1 MATGYHNPINGLE
14 EKASVPARRS
24 EEDVLQLLMSYR
36 SSKDNAYRDRIVVQ
50 FTALVESIARRY
62 ATSGE
67 PADDLAQEGYI
78 GLITAIEL
86 YDVTKNVKFS
96 TYATHFVIGQIKHYL
111 RDRGKIIK
119 EPAWLQE
126 LNQRIVKRTE
136 KLAQDLQRQ
145 PTQAEI
151 AAVMGMTEDAVA
163 EVVTN
168 REVFKVTSMD
178 GGQDQDDD
186 NNGTIDIDRQTSKDL
201 LFSFEV
207 PLDERLVLES
217 AIENLKPLEQQVI
230 AEFYFQDLNQTEIA
244 AKLGISCN
252 YVSHLLRNA
261 AKKMRKILNTEDLK
275 DAQIQLS
282 GLRKKG
288 MLTPDF
294 QAEALVDDLTRLYTR
309 AYFERRLE
317 EELLRAGRLDANAAV
332 VFIQLAGFS
341 AFTAAVG
348 TLKSDEIMRSTCKV
362 VRTNVRRSDIL
373 TRYSHDHLAMIL
385 PYTGEHVRVVV
396 DRLTAALEG
405 ELGESRKAHNGANV
419 DWNFGSSIYPKDGT
433 TWQRLS
439 SIALENVGELAEKPE
454 GRLAA

>member
-1 MATGYHNPINGLE
+1 MATGYHNPINGSE

-186 NNGTIDIDRQTSKDL
+186 NNGTIDIDRQTSRDL

-207 PLDERLVLES
+207 PLDERLVLEA
-217 AIENLKPLEQQVI
+217 AIDNLKPLEQQVI
-230 AEFYFQDLNQTEIA
+230 IEFYFQDLNQTEIA

-275 DAQIQLS
+275 DAQIQLT

-396 DRLTAALEG
+396 DRLTVALEG
-405 ELGESRKAHNGANV
+405 ELGQSRKAPNGAHV
-419 DWNFGSSIYPKDGT
+419 EWIFGSSIYPQDGT

-439 SIALENVGELAEKPE
+439 SIALENVGDAAVNDER
-454 GRLAA
+454 RLAA

>member
-1 MATGYHNPINGLE
+1 MATGYHNPINGSE
-14 EKASVPARRS
+14 EKATVPTRRS

-36 SSKDNAYRDRIVVQ
+36 QSKDNTYRDRIVSQ
-50 FTALVESIARRY
+50 FTALVESVARRY
-62 ATSGE
+62 ATCGE

-126 LNQRIVKRTE
+126 LNQRIVRRTE
-136 KLAQDLQRQ
+136 QLAQDLQRQ
-145 PTQAEI
+145 PTQGEI
-151 AAVMGMTEDAVA
+151 AAAMGMTEDAVA

-186 NNGTIDIDRQTSKDL
+186 NNGTIDLDRQASRDFVT
-201 LFSFEV
+201 SFEV

-230 AEFYFQDLNQTEIA
+230 SEFYFQDRNQTEIA

-252 YVSHLLRNA
+252 YVSHILRNA
-261 AKKMRKILNTEDLK
+261 AKKMRKILNTEELK
-275 DAQIQLS
+275 DAQVQIS

-288 MLTPDF
+288 LLTPDF
-294 QAEALVDDLTRLYTR
+294 QSEALVDELTRLYTR
-309 AYFERRLE
+309 GYFEQRLE
-317 EELLRAGRLDANAAV
+317 EEMLRAGRLETNVAV
-332 VFIQLAGFS
+332 LMIKIAGLTP
-341 AFTAAVG
+341 FTAASG
-348 TLKSDEIMRSTCKV
+348 TLKADEILRTTVKV

-373 TRYSHDHLAMIL
+373 TRYSPDQLAMIL
-385 PYTGEHVRVVV
+385 PYTGEHVSVVV
-396 DRLTAALEG
+396 DRLKGALAD
-405 ELGESRKAHNGANV
+405 ELHTIRTAHNGV
-419 DWNFGSSIYPKDGT
+419 RIEWHFGSAIYPQDGAS
-433 TWQRLS
+433 WS
-439 SIALENVGELAEKPE
+439 NVAKAAMERVSVDDEIE
-454 GRLAA
+454 VGRVAA